1 MTWPELR
8 PEGRLVPSLTLKP
21 YLWMGGNLLFLPP
34 GELEEVLR
42 ELARGLPVSVAPP
55 RGRPLSL
62 EALETDLPA
71 SGEGEEDLLRQIA
84 ACPGLPG
91 PGPRMWLLLLGP
103 RGILNVPEVQGAAAL
118 GLPLRVFRAG
128 LEALQDWT
136 DPPGLFARD
145 LQECLLLQLRRRGRD
160 ISDEATL
167 LREGRDHLEGG
178 TLERF
183 RREQGW
189 SAERLGAALRELRRL
204 DPAPGRGLVPPEPV
218 RPELS
223 LLPGEGGAVE
233 CRLLQENL
241 PRLVCEAPLPEGPEG
256 RRLRDLLL
264 RLGMRARTLVRLGLA
279 LGLRQQRHLT
289 DPQAPPAPLNLRTL
303 GEDTGLS
310 PSTVSR
316 CLNQTWART
325 LRGTLPLGSLLAR
338 SPRRRPDLDYPSL
351 EALLREAT
359 AQGLTDREVG
369 DRTGLPRRTVAY
381 HRNRLGLRR
390 ADPAP

>member
-21 YLWMGGNLLFLPP
+21 YLWMGGTLLFLPP

-118 GLPLRVFRAG
+118 GLPLRVFQAG
-128 LEALQDWT
+128 LEALQDWA

-183 RREQGW
+183 RR
-189 SAERLGAALRELRRL
+189 ERLGAALRELRRL

-279 LGLRQQRHLT
+279 LRSAGRDEEANQAFQQAL
-289 DPQAPPAPLNLRTL
+289 D
-303 GEDTGLS
+303 
-310 PSTVSR
+310 VSM
-316 CLNQTWART
+316 A
-325 LRGTLPLGSLLAR
+325 G
-338 SPRRRPDLDYPSL
+338 
-351 EALLREAT
+351 
-359 AQGLTDREVG
+359 
-369 DRTGLPRRTVAY
+369 
-381 HRNRLGLRR
+381 
-390 ADPAP
+390 